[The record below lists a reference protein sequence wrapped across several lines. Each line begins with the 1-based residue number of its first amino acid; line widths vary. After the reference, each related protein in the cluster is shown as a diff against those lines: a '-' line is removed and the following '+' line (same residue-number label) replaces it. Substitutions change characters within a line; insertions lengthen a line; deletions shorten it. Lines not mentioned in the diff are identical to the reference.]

1 MKNVIKLNNEIEIDL
16 QRLIESKLLVQA
28 NSGGGKSWA
37 LRRIL
42 EQSHGKVQHIILDS
56 EGEFGTLREKH
67 DYVLAGKGGD
77 TPAEPRSAA
86 LLARKLL
93 ELNVSAII
101 DLYELH
107 PQERKRFV
115 RLFLESLINA
125 PKDLWHNCI
134 VVIDEAH
141 TYAPEKGQSEAMDAV
156 IGLAALGRKRGF
168 GAILATQRISKLS
181 KDAAAECNNKLIG
194 RASQDIDMKR
204 AADELGFTSREQML
218 SLRSLKPGEFY
229 AFGPAI
235 SDEVQKV
242 VVGEVHTTHPKAGSR
257 SLTKV
262 VPPTAGIKK
271 ILGQL
276 ADLPK
281 EAEQEA
287 RTLEDFKK
295 KNADLN
301 RENQILRKTP
311 GSSDP
316 AAIQKIVSKEVEKA
330 VQETEQRTNREIQ
343 DERLAWDKYNKEWQ
357 TILDT
362 WIRHAKQLMQIVL
375 SINRITGDLSKIKE
389 PETMSPDSEKPKP
402 IPNNKPFRK
411 VLAAQ
416 ASITRTLPRIAVTP
430 SAGISGP
437 EQRIL
442 NAIAWLESL
451 GIKEPEQTAVAFLAG
466 YSYGGGGFNNPR
478 SSLRTKGLVEYR
490 GDKIALTDS
499 GRSLAK
505 VPSEPLTTVE
515 LHAKVM
521 EVLPGPEQKLLKP
534 LLEIYP
540 SDLSKDELAQQVG
553 YAPGSGGFNNPCGR
567 LRTLG
572 LVEYPAPGR
581 VKAKQLLFLEQ

>member
-1 MKNVIKLNNEIEIDL
+1 MKEDVSLNDNIQINL
-16 QRLIESKLLVQA
+16 PKLIESKLLVQA

-56 EGEFGTLREKH
+56 EGEFGTLREEY

-115 RLFLESLINA
+115 RIFLESLINA
-125 PKDLWHNCI
+125 PKELWHDCI

-156 IGLAALGRKRGF
+156 IGLCALGRKRGF
-168 GAILATQRISKLS
+168 SAILATQRISKLN

-218 SLRSLKPGEFY
+218 SLRALKPGEFY

-235 SDEVQKV
+235 SDDIQKV
-242 VVGEVHTTHPKAGSR
+242 TVGDVRTTHPKAGSR

-262 VPPTAGIKK
+262 VPPTDGIKK
-271 ILGQL
+271 ILGKL

-281 EAEQEA
+281 EAHEEAHTIAEYKAQVTDLRRKLTIAEQKANAPRGEPTKIQRIEVPTIGKKA
-287 RTLEDFKK
+287 IADVLRFETAMRKMLRDFKTH
-295 KNADLN
+295 NIAADATAN
-301 RENQILRKTP
+301 TF
-311 GSSDP
+311 
-316 AAIQKIVSKEVEKA
+316 EKA
-330 VQETEQRTNREIQ
+330 IDKLSAEIAKVATNAPAGNIVGSFKPVFQ
-343 DERLAWDKYNKEWQ
+343 VPKNVYPLA
-357 TILDT
+357 
-362 WIRHAKQLMQIVL
+362 
-375 SINRITGDLSKIKE
+375 ITPSGDL
-389 PETMSPDSEKPKP
+389 
-402 IPNNKPFRK
+402 
-411 VLAAQ
+411 
-416 ASITRTLPRIAVTP
+416 
-430 SAGISGP
+430 SGP
-437 EQRIL
+437 EQRIV

-451 GIKEPEQTAVAFLAG
+451 NITEPEQTAVAFLAG
-466 YSYGGGGFNNPR
+466 YTYCGGGFNNPR
-478 SSLRTKGLVEYR
+478 GSLRTKGLVEYR
-490 GDKIALTDS
+490 GDRIALSDS
-499 GRSLAK
+499 GRAVAQ
-505 VPSEPLTTVE
+505 VPEMPLTTEE
-515 LHAKVM
+515 LHAKVIS
-521 EVLPGPEQKLLKP
+521 VLPGPEQKLLKV
-534 LLEIYP
+534 LIEVYP
-540 SDLSKDELAQQVG
+540 QDIGKDELADRSG

-572 LVEYPAPGR
+572 LIEYPAPGR
-581 VKAKQLLFLEQ
+581 VKAKPLLFL